1 MDKHVDLLGLL
12 YLVWGALGLL
22 LGVAVLLLAAGAAAL
37 AGAGAAS
44 EVAAAFTAVTLLVV
58 GLTLVAAGAVS
69 VWAGARLRRL
79 HPSARLVALVLAA
92 LNLFVLPFGT
102 ALGIYTLWVLLND
115 GVRARFEA
123 GA

>member
-1 MDKHVDLLGLL
+1 MNKHVDLLGLL

-37 AGAGAAS
+37 VATGAAS
-44 EVAAAFTAVTLLVV
+44 DVAAAFTAATLLVV
-58 GLTLVAAGAVS
+58 GLALVAAGGVS
-69 VWAGARLRRL
+69 AWAGARLRRQ
-79 HPSARLVALVLAA
+79 HPSARLVAIVLAA

-115 GVRARFEA
+115 GVRAQFEA
-123 GA
+123 RA